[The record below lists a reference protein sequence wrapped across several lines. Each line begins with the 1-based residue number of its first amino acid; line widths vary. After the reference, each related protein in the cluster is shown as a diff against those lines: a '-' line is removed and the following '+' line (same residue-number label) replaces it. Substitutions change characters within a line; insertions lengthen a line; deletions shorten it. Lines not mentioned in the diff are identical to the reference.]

1 MDECPFRI
9 LGLEKKFATEAGI
22 TARLQELLLEKH
34 PVSTEMAMRLHAARR
49 DAMAVLIAEK
59 KHRKQSPKQVKARM
73 DMLEHIEE
81 LKVHTRNALECGSIK
96 QHGELHARLKTMG
109 SQLASETGNSRMFD
123 PFVSGYYNFVRDLK
137 GRIGVTQSEE
147 RNAELEARNKDLS
160 LKLDDALKQVEQL
173 KQERDDAVREV
184 ERLRTESVQTE
195 NHGDC
200 EETPKRKH
208 ARVFSDDADGKVFKQ
223 SVRNFIESHIVQAS
237 NSFVTVRELMD
248 AFFAVGNDLPS
259 EALFFKELRSQMPEI
274 AVYKKTSGARGYSGI
289 SLALLP

>member
-1 MDECPFRI
+1 MD
-9 LGLEKKFATEAGI
+9 KSK
-22 TARLQELLLEKH
+22 
-34 PVSTEMAMRLHAARR
+34 V
-49 DAMAVLIAEK
+49 
-59 KHRKQSPKQVKARM
+59 
-73 DMLEHIEE
+73 LEHIEE
-81 LKVHTRNALECGSIK
+81 LKVHTRNAVAPSNSTLF
-96 QHGELHARLKTMG
+96 GE
-109 SQLASETGNSRMFD
+109 Q
-123 PFVSGYYNFVRDLK
+123 